1 MQTLLV
7 ILIVLSIA
15 LGHYEAIVKR
25 GAMIVK
31 LDRKLLIIA
40 VLCGLFNLCVAAGG
54 YALGR
59 FALSRDLG
67 EREFFWINIVAGIL
81 LLASGL
87 SMLIRAYRSRRLLE
101 HRMDSIDLVHDTI
114 LELRLCLY
122 SFVGGTV
129 CGLLSFRMLFVV
141 IAFALGTAVFSA
153 AGYISGR
160 FFGMENGRPALA
172 IGGGTLC
179 AIGIAIQFL

>member
-1 MQTLLV
+1 
-7 ILIVLSIA
+7 
-15 LGHYEAIVKR
+15 
-25 GAMIVK
+25 
-31 LDRKLLIIA
+31 
-40 VLCGLFNLCVAAGG
+40 
-54 YALGR
+54 
-59 FALSRDLG
+59 
-67 EREFFWINIVAGIL
+67 
-81 LLASGL
+81 
-87 SMLIRAYRSRRLLE
+87 
-101 HRMDSIDLVHDTI
+101 MDSIDLVHDTI

-122 SFVGGTV
+122 SFVGGAV

-160 FFGMENGRPALA
+160 SFGMENGRPALA

>member
-1 MQTLLV
+1 MQTVLV

-25 GAMIVK
+25 GAMIVN

-40 VLCGLFNLCVAAGG
+40 LLCGIFNLSVTAGG

-59 FALSRDLG
+59 FALSMDLG
-67 EREFFWINIVAGIL
+67 EREIFWINLVAGIL
-81 LLASGL
+81 LLAAGSN
-87 SMLIRAYRSRRLLE
+87 MLIRAYRSRQLLE
-101 HRMDSIDLVHDTI
+101 HRMDTIDLMHDTI

-122 SFVGGTV
+122 SFIGGAV

-153 AGYISGR
+153 VGYVSGR
-160 FFGMENGRPALA
+160 SFGMENGRPALA

>member
-1 MQTLLV
+1 MQTVLV
-7 ILIVLSIA
+7 ILIVLSMA

-31 LDRKLLIIA
+31 LERKILIIA
-40 VLCGLFNLCVAAGG
+40 ALCGLFNLCVAAGG

-101 HRMDSIDLVHDTI
+101 HRMDSIDLV
-114 LELRLCLY
+114 
-122 SFVGGTV
+122 FVGGTV

-160 FFGMENGRPALA
+160 SFGMENGRPALA